1 MKLFSRLFRKT
12 APAPAPTLQ
21 ERIVSLREA
30 PAEVVTNTALG
41 RDEESLRIAATRMLP
56 EGDALRVL
64 AGFADPPQDIDAN
77 MPSAVRQAAQER
89 LAQLIDEGAIDFAA
103 LSSDKRHSADAMTV
117 AALCKCPDRLNEV
130 LARIDEPSELARLA
144 IEGPTSR
151 VRQSAAAA
159 IEDPAQLHDLL
170 PRARGKDKTVYR
182 IIKRKCDTL
191 NAEIRQA
198 EEAARESEKLCASLE
213 KLSMRAHHALYATTL
228 EGLTARWRGL
238 ALRPAPEVAQRGE
251 QALERCAAVIAEHE
265 RALAEQ
271 TARHA
276 AELEARA
283 THRRTLEAD
292 RRAEQERAEAQAKER
307 AAVAAAREAEEL
319 VRAEQRATQ
328 AQVQREVAGLIRLSR
343 DSTQR
348 GNTKKAA
355 RFRQAIEVAIQDGAP
370 MPAHLTRQLQQLDE
384 KLNELKQWKDYVVAP
399 KRIELI
405 EEMEALIGS
414 SEEPEA
420 LAEHIRALQ
429 QEWRT
434 INKGIAGEESEDRER
449 FQTAFHAAFEPCQ
462 EYFAAQAAIRRDNVE
477 KRRQV
482 LQRLKT
488 FEANM
493 DADDPDYRLLE
504 MVLREA
510 PQEWRSH
517 SPIDPKANHPIEIEF
532 HLSME
537 RLRKIRKAWWDRNEA
552 AKRALIAQAQ
562 HLATAEDAASALDEV
577 KRLQAS
583 WKETGPLSRNKSQ
596 ALWREFRGL
605 CDAVFKKRAEAY
617 ALHAADLEAAKTRAI
632 ALCEEIEEATGV
644 SAEERLA
651 SNAKIG
657 EWQAVF
663 GEVGELPRAEA
674 RGLQNRFERA
684 ITRYGA
690 KLAEQDLRDAEAAES
705 RLLEAGRHIRAYE
718 RAVMLDATPE
728 ERDTLRNAAE
738 AFIAS
743 VKRWPGG
750 GQQALEQALARADVA
765 SGGDDEVNEKALRML
780 CIRGEILSS
789 TTTPAEDEAL
799 RRDYQMRMLTEGL
812 GQVRQADNRDW
823 DAMLVEWIGVGAI
836 APEAHEDLERR
847 FMRCLARRPARS
859 PSGPASGDYEG
870 SSAGGRGDRSERK
883 SRRDR
888 RSRSDS
894 GPKR

>member
-1 MKLFSRLFRKT
+1 MKLLSRLFRKT

-21 ERIVSLREA
+21 ERIVSLRVA

-41 RDEESLRIAATRMLP
+41 HDEESLRIAAIDMLP

-64 AGFADPPQDIDAN
+64 AGLADPPRGTDAN
-77 MPSAVRQAAQER
+77 IPPAVRQAAQER
-89 LAQLIDEGAIDFAA
+89 FAQLIDERAIDLAA
-103 LSSDKRHSADAMTV
+103 LSSDRRHWADAMAL
-117 AALCKCPDRLNEV
+117 AALCKSPDRLNEV
-130 LARIDEPSELARLA
+130 LACIDEPSELARLA

-170 PRARGKDKTVYR
+170 PRARGRDKTVYR

-198 EEAARESEKLCASLE
+198 EESAREAEKLCASLE
-213 KLSMRAHHALYATTL
+213 KHSMRAHHALYAATL

-238 ALRPAPEVAQRGE
+238 AMRPAPAVAQRGE
-251 QALERCAAVIAEHE
+251 RALERCAAVIAEHE
-265 RALAEQ
+265 RALAERAEQ
-271 TARHA
+271 HA

-292 RRAEQERAEAQAKER
+292 RGAEQERAEAQAKER
-307 AAVAAAREAEEL
+307 AAAAAAREAEEL
-319 VRAEQRATQ
+319 ARAEQRATQ

-343 DSTQR
+343 DSMQR

-355 RFRQAIEVAIQDGAP
+355 RFRQAIEVAIQDGATL
-370 MPAHLTRQLQQLDE
+370 PAHLTRQLQRLDE

-405 EEMEALIGS
+405 EEMEALIDS

-429 QEWRT
+429 REWRT
-434 INKGIAGEESEDRER
+434 INSGIAGEESEDRER
-449 FQTAFHAAFEPCQ
+449 FQAAFHAAFKPCQ
-462 EYFAAQAAIRRDNVE
+462 EYFAAQAGIRQDNVE

-482 LQRLKT
+482 LERLKT
-488 FEANM
+488 FEANL
-493 DADDPDYRLLE
+493 DAEDPDYRHLE
-504 MVLREA
+504 IVLREA
-510 PQEWRSH
+510 PREWRSH
-517 SPIDPKANHPIEIEF
+517 SPIEPKANHAIEIEF
-532 HLSME
+532 HQSME
-537 RLRKIRKAWWDRNEA
+537 RLRKVRKAWWDRNEA
-552 AKRALIAQAQ
+552 AKRKLIAQAQ
-562 HLATAEDAASALDEV
+562 HLATAEDAASAVDEV

-583 WKETGPLSRNKSQ
+583 WKETGPLARNKSQ

-605 CDAVFKKRAEAY
+605 CDAVFKKREEAY
-617 ALHAADLEAAKTRAI
+617 TLHAADLEAAKTRAI
-632 ALCEEIEEATGV
+632 ALCDEIEEATGV
-644 SAEERLA
+644 SAEDRPA
-651 SNAKIG
+651 SNTKIS
-657 EWQAVF
+657 EWHAMF
-663 GEVGELPRAEA
+663 GEVGELPRTDA
-674 RGLQNRFERA
+674 RDLQNRFERA
-684 ITRYGA
+684 IARYRA

-728 ERDTLRNAAE
+728 ERDALRNAAE

-743 VKRWPGG
+743 AQRWPGG
-750 GQQALEQALARADVA
+750 GRQALERALVRADGA
-765 SGGDDEVNEKALRML
+765 SGGDDEVNEEALRML
-780 CIRGEILSS
+780 CIRAEILSS
-789 TTTPAEDEAL
+789 TTTPAEDEA
-799 RRDYQMRMLTEGL
+799 RRHDYQMRMLTEGL
-812 GQVRQADNRDW
+812 GQARQADDRDW
-823 DAMLVEWIGVGAI
+823 DAMLVEWIGVHAI

-847 FMRCLARRPARS
+847 FMRCLARRPAKAS
-859 PSGPASGDYEG
+859 PGSAPGDYEG
-870 SSAGGRGDRSERK
+870 SSAGRRGDRGERK

-894 GPKR
+894 GARR